1 MTLIYE
7 ILSLIF
13 FIKLFLTIRL
23 QTSIELEKPMK
34 SVPPWLFTT
43 GESRPIN
50 IAPLYNLGSS
60 LFLNFFKFEIFNNE
74 DIFPNKDPLKAVF
87 NSSVNVNLPRENNKL
102 RNVYVESIVVS
113 ASRSGEVFIG
123 DRKFDINSDNTFN
136 NYIKELASLNPQ
148 PEIHIQADKEI
159 LFQNMDM

>member
-1 MTLIYE
+1 MGQNFMSSKRIRRFDESSADELLNEINTTPLVDVMLVLLI
-7 ILSLIF
+7 IFLI
-13 FIKLFLTIRL
+13 TI
-23 QTSIELEKPMK
+23 P
-34 SVPPWLFTT
+34 
-43 GESRPIN
+43 
-50 IAPLYNLGSS
+50 
-60 LFLNFFKFEIFNNE
+60 
-74 DIFPNKDPLKAVF
+74 VF

-159 LFQNMDM
+159 LFQNLGKLMKLLQNYGIKRIAFLTEPTSDS

>member
-1 MTLIYE
+1 MGQNFMLGKRIRQFDESSADELLNEINTTPLVDVMLVLLI
-7 ILSLIF
+7 IFLI
-13 FIKLFLTIRL
+13 TI
-23 QTSIELEKPMK
+23 P
-34 SVPPWLFTT
+34 
-43 GESRPIN
+43 
-50 IAPLYNLGSS
+50 
-60 LFLNFFKFEIFNNE
+60 
-74 DIFPNKDPLKAVF
+74 VF

-159 LFQNMDM
+159 LFQNLGKLMKLLQNYGIKRIAFLTEPTSDS

>member
-1 MTLIYE
+1 MGQNFMLSKSKSKRIPQFYESSADELLNEINTTPLVDVMLVLLI
-7 ILSLIF
+7 IFLI
-13 FIKLFLTIRL
+13 TI
-23 QTSIELEKPMK
+23 P
-34 SVPPWLFTT
+34 
-43 GESRPIN
+43 
-50 IAPLYNLGSS
+50 
-60 LFLNFFKFEIFNNE
+60 
-74 DIFPNKDPLKAVF
+74 VF

-159 LFQNMDM
+159 LFQNLGKLMKLLQNYGIKRIAFLTEPTSDS

>member
-1 MTLIYE
+1 MGQNFMSSKRIRQFDESSADELLNEINTTPLVDVMLVLLI
-7 ILSLIF
+7 IFLI
-13 FIKLFLTIRL
+13 TI
-23 QTSIELEKPMK
+23 P
-34 SVPPWLFTT
+34 
-43 GESRPIN
+43 
-50 IAPLYNLGSS
+50 
-60 LFLNFFKFEIFNNE
+60 
-74 DIFPNKDPLKAVF
+74 VF

-159 LFQNMDM
+159 LFQNLGKLMKLLQNYGIKRIAFLTEPTSDS

>member
-1 MTLIYE
+1 MGQNFMSSKRIRQFDESSADELLNEINTTPLVDVMLVLLI
-7 ILSLIF
+7 IFLI
-13 FIKLFLTIRL
+13 TI
-23 QTSIELEKPMK
+23 P
-34 SVPPWLFTT
+34 
-43 GESRPIN
+43 
-50 IAPLYNLGSS
+50 
-60 LFLNFFKFEIFNNE
+60 
-74 DIFPNKDPLKAVF
+74 VF

-123 DRKFDINSDNTFN
+123 DRTFDINSDNTFN

-159 LFQNMDM
+159 LFQNLGKLMKLLQNYGIKRIAFLTEPTSDS

>member
-1 MTLIYE
+1 MGQNFMSSKRIRRFDESSADELLNEINTTPLVDVMLVLLI
-7 ILSLIF
+7 IFLI
-13 FIKLFLTIRL
+13 TI
-23 QTSIELEKPMK
+23 P
-34 SVPPWLFTT
+34 
-43 GESRPIN
+43 
-50 IAPLYNLGSS
+50 
-60 LFLNFFKFEIFNNE
+60 
-74 DIFPNKDPLKAVF
+74 VF

-159 LFQNMDM
+159 LFQNLGKLMKLLQNYGIKRIALLTEPTSDS